1 MDDRVR
7 ALGQG
12 NLLRLHEGLLRL
24 ACRNRKDS
32 LDRILRVPHTGDVA
46 LPEEAVNQVGSAIIE
61 QLGLSL
67 SPSGVW

>member
-1 MDDRVR
+1 
-7 ALGQG
+7 
-12 NLLRLHEGLLRL
+12 
-24 ACRNRKDS
+24 
-32 LDRILRVPHTGDVA
+32 VA